1 MKTERLLQF
10 AQELESL
17 SFDASFYAQKRDAWA
32 ADALLEKQ
40 RELLAT
46 VDKVERELKGAVRFN
61 LTALVGIAFPLES
74 TLDSIAELLAGVEE
88 IRESA
93 VSGAEDL
100 SPKVH
105 QFTRLVEDYVS
116 ASVPLAA

>member
-1 MKTERLLQF
+1 MKTERLVQF

-61 LTALVGIAFPLES
+61 LTALVGVAFPLEW
-74 TLDSIAELLAGVEE
+74 TLDAIAELLAGVEE

-100 SPKVH
+100 PPKVRE
-105 QFTRLVEDYVS
+105 FSRLVENYVS

>member
-1 MKTERLLQF
+1 MKPDRLLQF

-74 TLDSIAELLAGVEE
+74 TFDSIAELLAGVEE

-93 VSGAEDL
+93 VSDAEDL
-100 SPKVH
+100 PPKVR
-105 QFTRLVEDYVS
+105 QFTRLVENYVS